1 MSHPASAACPPASP
15 MTARP
20 GSAQP
25 RVIPRPASAF
35 ARPAAALAPRPSSAL
50 PRAPLQRPI
59 SAMGRPIASDLQAGP
74 AHRPAQKDVLRP
86 SSALGLNKQGLP
98 DFRPPPAQCPTTFDR
113 SGYAAWEAGCRGNR
127 DEDLIEMIHTLEKV
141 PLEARKRPGQIK
153 AQFGRLKQ
161 KLDDVNEILNTL
173 PEADKTKTEV
183 LQTRKEF
190 YKALEECVPM
200 AYVPPPDYEQEQAA
214 KLAEGENSMGKKIK
228 EEPKKK
234 AVDEGVVVDPITGRV
249 DAAMLTQFRMAEAL
263 VQEVSLLIE

>member
-1 MSHPASAACPPASP
+1 MSRPASAARPPAPP

-25 RVIPRPASAF
+25 RVIARPASAF
-35 ARPAAALAPRPSSAL
+35 VRPAAALAPRPSSAL
-50 PRAPLQRPI
+50 PRAHVQRTI

-127 DEDLIEMIHTLEKV
+127 DEDLIEMIHKLEKA
-141 PLEARKRPGQIK
+141 PLEARKRPEQIK
-153 AQFGRLKQ
+153 AHFGRLKQ

-183 LQTRKEF
+183 LQARREF
-190 YKALEECVPM
+190 YKALEDCVPM
-200 AYVPPPDYEQEQAA
+200 AYIHEQEQAA
-214 KLAEGENSMGKKIK
+214 KLAEGKDSVDKKKK

-234 AVDEGVVVDPITGRV
+234 AVDEGAVVDPITGRV
-249 DAAMLTQFRMAEAL
+249 DAAMFTQIRIAEAL

>member
-1 MSHPASAACPPASP
+1 MNF
-15 MTARP
+15 
-20 GSAQP
+20 GL
-25 RVIPRPASAF
+25 IPDRH
-35 ARPAAALAPRPSSAL
+35 RYCTYLYYYE
-50 PRAPLQRPI
+50 
-59 SAMGRPIASDLQAGP
+59 QADCFGP
-74 AHRPAQKDVLRP
+74 AGWRCATSGEERILRP

-113 SGYAAWEAGCRGNR
+113 SGYAAWEAGCKGNR
-127 DEDLIEMIHTLEKV
+127 DENLIEMIHTLEKA

-153 AQFGRLKQ
+153 AHFGRLKQ

-183 LQTRKEF
+183 LQARREF

-200 AYVPPPDYEQEQAA
+200 AYVPPPDHEQEQED
-214 KLAEGENSMGKKIK
+214 KLAEGENSMGKKKK

-234 AVDEGVVVDPITGRV
+234 TVEGVVVDPITGRA